1 MSIPMNRL
9 GGRAFS
15 HADNDDDDTERE
27 YDRLRDLA
35 REEANKRNQA
45 FERSQ
50 QAYQSGDGAAAK
62 ELSNEGKR
70 HAQKMEDYNRQASE
84 FIFRE
89 NNAAGRVTGSCVDL
103 HGQYVEEAERILE
116 ERIRADRARGQ
127 EHLHAIVGKGNHS
140 TGHVQKLKP
149 RIEAICR
156 EMGLKYSTEENAGR
170 IYINLQGG
178 DATMP
183 PPPHT
188 GGGQQHHGGG
198 QQQHHGGQNQQHG
211 GQTQQH
217 GGQTHGGQQQHHGG
231 QNQQQNQD
239 ETGDLVVKI
248 LKKLEKA
255 CCIVM

>member
-15 HADNDDDDTERE
+15 HANDDDDDVERE
-27 YDRLRDLA
+27 YDRLRDAA
-35 REEANKRNQA
+35 REEANKRNQC

-70 HAQKMEDYNRQASE
+70 HAQRMEDLNRQASE
-84 FIFRE
+84 YIFRE

-103 HGQYVEEAERILE
+103 HGQFVEEAERILE

-127 EHLHAIVGKGNHS
+127 DHLHAIVGKGNHS

-149 RIEAICR
+149 RIEEICR
-156 EMGLKYSTEENAGR
+156 EMGLNYSTEENAGR

-183 PPPHT
+183 PPPQV
-188 GGGQQHHGGG
+188 GGGHHGG
-198 QQQHHGGQNQQHG
+198 QQHG
-211 GQTQQH
+211 GQQHGGQHQQPHH
-217 GGQTHGGQQQHHGG
+217 GGQTHGGQQHHGGQHHGG
-231 QNQQQNQD
+231 QHQQPQQD
-239 ETGDLVVKI
+239 ESGDLVVKI

>member
-9 GGRAFS
+9 GGRGEKPRLFS
-15 HADNDDDDTERE
+15 FNHADNDDDDVERE

-35 REEANKRNQA
+35 REEANKRNNC

-84 FIFRE
+84 YIFRE

-103 HGQYVEEAERILE
+103 HGQFVEEAERILE

-127 EHLHAIVGKGNHS
+127 DHLHAIVGKGNHS

-156 EMGLKYSTEENAGR
+156 EMGLNFSTEDNAGR

-183 PPPHT
+183 PPPQQ
-188 GGGQQHHGGG
+188 GGG
-198 QQQHHGGQNQQHG
+198 HHGGQPQQH
-211 GQTQQH
+211 
-217 GGQTHGGQQQHHGG
+217 HGGQQQHHGG
-231 QNQQQNQD
+231 QQQHHGGQQQQGQD
-239 ETGDLVVKI
+239 DDIVVKI

-255 CCIVM
+255 CCVVM

>member
-9 GGRAFS
+9 GGRAFN
-15 HADNDDDDTERE
+15 HANDDDDSEVERE
-27 YDRLRDLA
+27 YDRLRDAA
-35 REEANKRNQA
+35 REEANKRNQC

-70 HAQKMEDYNRQASE
+70 HAQRMEDLNRQASE

-103 HGQYVEEAERILE
+103 HGQFVEEAERILE

-127 EHLHAIVGKGNHS
+127 DHLHAIVGKGNHS

-149 RIEAICR
+149 RIEEICR
-156 EMGLKYSTEENAGR
+156 EMGLNYSTEENAGR

-183 PPPHT
+183 PPPQV
-188 GGGQQHHGGG
+188 GGGHHGGQHHGGQQQPHHDG
-198 QQQHHGGQNQQHG
+198 QQQPHHGDQQHHGGQQQG
-211 GQTQQH
+211 
-217 GGQTHGGQQQHHGG
+217 
-231 QNQQQNQD
+231 QD
-239 ETGDLVVKI
+239 ESTDLVVKI

-255 CCIVM
+255 CCVVM

>member
-1 MSIPMNRL
+1 MSSIPMNRL
-9 GGRAFS
+9 GGRAFH
-15 HADNDDDDTERE
+15 HADNDDDDVERE

-35 REEANKRNQA
+35 REEANKRNQC

-84 FIFRE
+84 YIFRE
-89 NNAAGRVTGSCVDL
+89 NNAAGRVTGSCIDL
-103 HGQYVEEAERILE
+103 HGQFVEEAERMLE
-116 ERIRADRARGQ
+116 QRIRADRDRGQ

-149 RIEAICR
+149 RIEGLCR
-156 EMGLKYSTEENAGR
+156 ELGLKYSTEENAGR
-170 IYINLQGG
+170 IYINLQGN

-183 PPPHT
+183 PPP
-188 GGGQQHHGGG
+188 QVGGG
-198 QQQHHGGQNQQHG
+198 QQQHGGKPHGGKPHGGEQQH
-211 GQTQQH
+211 H
-217 GGQTHGGQQQHHGG
+217 GGKPHGGKPHGGEQQHHGG
-231 QNQQQNQD
+231 QQQQDQED
-239 ETGDLVVKI
+239 DVVVKI

-255 CCIVM
+255 CCVVM

>member
-1 MSIPMNRL
+1 MNRL
-9 GGRAFS
+9 GGRAFH
-15 HADNDDDDTERE
+15 HADNDDDDVERE

-35 REEANKRNQA
+35 REEANKRNQC

-84 FIFRE
+84 YIFRE
-89 NNAAGRVTGSCVDL
+89 NNAAGRVTGSCIDL
-103 HGQYVEEAERILE
+103 HGQFVEEAERMLE
-116 ERIRADRARGQ
+116 QRIRADRDRGQ

-149 RIEAICR
+149 RIEALCR
-156 EMGLKYSTEENAGR
+156 ELGLKYSTEENAGR
-170 IYINLQGG
+170 IYINLQGN

-183 PPPHT
+183 PPPQV

-198 QQQHHGGQNQQHG
+198 QQQHHGGGQQQHG
-211 GQTQQH
+211 GKPH
-217 GGQTHGGQQQHHGG
+217 GGKPHGGQQQHHGG
-231 QNQQQNQD
+231 QQQQDQD
-239 ETGDLVVKI
+239 DDIVVKI

-255 CCIVM
+255 CCVVM